1 MEIQEL
7 AKHIVAELVSSGALA
22 KAINSANAVT
32 SAPARCPNFK
42 PKNPEN
48 STGDYT
54 DDQKLKF
61 SLRGDCMNLVERIIE
76 KHNIDKKTIFI
87 ELKRRTGVSQPEANQ
102 QQLSERV
109 DLLQRWLK
117 EGRL

>member
-7 AKHIVAELVSSGALA
+7 AKHIVSELVSSGALA

-42 PKNPEN
+42 PKNPES
-48 STGDYT
+48 STGAYS

-61 SLRGDCMNLVERIIE
+61 SLRGDCMSLVEKIIE
-76 KHNIDKKTIFI
+76 EYGIDKKTIFI
-87 ELKRRTGVSQPEANQ
+87 ELKRRTGVSQPDANAE
-102 QQLSERV
+102 QLSERV
-109 DLLQRWLK
+109 DLLQRWLQN
-117 EGRL
+117 GRL